1 MIKYRLPYKSF
12 DNNDWLLTID
22 IPTYAGDPIDIRGVA
37 GNAGRLMFDGGVDD
51 QWDNPIVN
59 VMLSSEVYNQGQIDV
74 QELQLIEDRQ
84 CVVTLTRNS
93 EVKFKGYLIADNMQS
108 QFTSPPYNVSISA
121 SCGLNLLESISYL
134 GFGAELGARVP
145 LNYFRRI
152 LCNPNNLGIDLP
164 LRWTKTVE
172 ALESAISGDAFEK
185 AVWSA
190 YGEGFASM
198 NIKTG
203 QYNRKDCRY
212 IIEGLTK
219 ALKCRVLQ
227 ADGAWWILGIKE
239 SLADVVNYRECAL
252 STGIPVITEHS
263 RNCKKHIGGEYK
275 FVMEDSLLTI
285 KPALS
290 EVVAT
295 YDHEQR
301 DNILPNGGQDIY
313 SFGSPMWW
321 TNDHIDLF
329 VSEYA
334 DITGQGG
341 RATELRNTGGVEHK
355 FYLVNSLPIDANI
368 LYRRLTWGFSFL
380 PIAGFDVDQN
390 GFIDWKNKKVKTS
403 VKYTVNESGVLTDYY
418 LNEFGYWGNK
428 NSPAHQQVVGTDWNT
443 SADTFNIMFDQ
454 VKNFYVG
461 DQVRITF
468 VRGGNIIRKTVRFE
482 ETMDVDSGTEY
493 IVTKIQDG
501 FTTSPNAWTVSIN
514 NTDNSP
520 LNSAYTEKVEDYYK
534 YIYFDVDK
542 LKLNDPAAVTYRGA
556 SNLDVYIF
564 DPGKL
569 DPAPFD
575 GMGMLSVEFHLA
587 PTMQLIL
594 DDVWMKLDSNQDQY
608 QIINTGTKNANKQ
621 EIELRISSAFSGFYV
636 SNFMRAY
643 YNSNT
648 DWRFTDGVDTG
659 SLTDLYARAV
669 MRSRY
674 KASYIFNGTISTRGY
689 DWSFLD
695 NYTIETLDE
704 KKFIPLNPAY
714 NTETNEVNLIAIEDR
729 SDDIPLGV
737 THRGSNNNDEI

>member
-22 IPTYAGDPIDIRGVA
+22 IPTYTGDPIYIRGVA

-74 QELQLIEDRQ
+74 EELQLIEDRQ

-93 EVKFKGYLIADNMQS
+93 EVKFKGYLIADNMQR
-108 QFTSPPYNVSISA
+108 QFSSPPYNVSLSA
-121 SCGLNLLESISYL
+121 SCGLNLLESIPYL
-134 GFGAELGARVP
+134 GFGGELGDRVP

-152 LCNPNNLGIDLP
+152 LCNSNNLGIDLP
-164 LRWTKTVE
+164 IRWTKTVE
-172 ALESAISGDAFEK
+172 ALETAISGDAFEK
-185 AVWSA
+185 AIWSA
-190 YGEGFASM
+190 NGDGFASI

-203 QYNRKDCRY
+203 EYIRKDCKY

-219 ALKCRVLQ
+219 ALKCRVFQ
-227 ADGAWWILGIKE
+227 ADGAWWVLGIKE
-239 SLADVVNYRECAL
+239 SLADVVAYRECAL
-252 STGIPVITEHS
+252 STGLPVITEHT
-263 RNCKKHIGGEYK
+263 RDCKKHIGGEYK

-290 EVVAT
+290 EVVVT

-301 DNILPNGGQDIY
+301 ENILPNGGQDIY
-313 SFGSPMWW
+313 NFGSPLWW
-321 TNDHIDLF
+321 SQDHSSLL
-329 VSEYA
+329 VSQYP

-341 RATELRNTGGVEHK
+341 KATELNNTGTAEHK
-355 FYLVNSLPIDANI
+355 FSLNNALPIDANI

-380 PIAGFDVDQN
+380 PIFGFDEDLN
-390 GFIDWKNKKVKTS
+390 GFIDWKHKKVKTS
-403 VKYTVNESGVLTDYY
+403 VKFTVNKDGVVTDYY
-418 LNEFGYWGNK
+418 LNEFGYWGDK
-428 NSPAHQQVVGTDWNT
+428 NSPAFQQVISTDWIPT
-443 SADTFNIMFDQ
+443 SGGTFNIQFDQ
-454 VKNFYVG
+454 NKNFYQG
-461 DQVRITF
+461 DEVAIVFLRD
-468 VRGGNIIRKTVRFE
+468 GNIAFHNIVFD
-482 ETMDVDSGTEY
+482 ETMDVQSGVNF
-493 IVTKIQDG
+493 ISSKIPN
-501 FTTSPNAWTVSIN
+501 SSNVNAWSVSIYGVSDSIYN
-514 NTDNSP
+514 N
-520 LNSAYTEKVEDYYK
+520 AYTRKVEDYYK
-534 YIYFDVDK
+534 YIYFDVAN
-542 LKLNDPAAVTYRGA
+542 LKLNDAASVNYRGA
-556 SNLDVYIF
+556 SNLDVYIV

-575 GMGMLSVEFHLA
+575 GVGMLSVEFYLA
-587 PTMQLIL
+587 PSMHFVL
-594 DDVWMKLDSNQDQY
+594 DDVWMKLDANNDQY
-608 QIINTGTKNANKQ
+608 QVINSGTKNANKQ
-621 EIELRISSAFSGFYV
+621 EIELNISSAFSGFYL
-636 SNFMRAY
+636 SNFMRTY

-704 KKFIPLNPAY
+704 KKFIPLNPTY
-714 NTETNEVNLIAIEDR
+714 NTETNEVSLIAIEDR